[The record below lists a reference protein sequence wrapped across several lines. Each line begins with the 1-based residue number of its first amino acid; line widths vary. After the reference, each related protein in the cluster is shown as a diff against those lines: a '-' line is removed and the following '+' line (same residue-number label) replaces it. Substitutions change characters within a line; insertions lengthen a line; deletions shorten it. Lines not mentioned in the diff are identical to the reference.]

1 MQYLLLPAALLAWL
15 AGGLAAS
22 GAYVPHYPP
31 PYEIRVPASGAAG
44 DMFSLALGA
53 RRLFADLWF
62 MRLMQYYGTQ
72 EDIDGEEEECQEHPG
87 QHHHHHGMNG
97 EGNYPEFLP
106 RARHILELDPHFSTA
121 GLYGA
126 GALAFNLDRPAEAQ
140 ELLNFGIK
148 QAPREWK
155 YPLLLAAIGY
165 SKATEPMKI
174 AEAIRPVLS
183 DPDCP
188 VMLKQL
194 AAFLN
199 KKAGNLAAAAA
210 IYADIAATSKDTAYV
225 ANARRELAKLSDG
238 APGK

>member
-1 MQYLLLPAALLAWL
+1 MQRLLLPAALLAWL

-22 GAYVPHYPP
+22 GAYVSNYPP
-31 PYEIRVPASGAAG
+31 PYEIRVPAAGAAG

-62 MRLMQYYGTQ
+62 VRLMQYYGTP
-72 EDIDGEEEECQEHPG
+72 EDIDGEEDECPDHPG
-87 QHHHHHGMNG
+87 QHHHHRGMNG

-106 RARHILELDPHFSTA
+106 RARHILELDPHFATA

-126 GALAFNLDRPAEAQ
+126 GALAFSLDRTAQAQ
-140 ELLNFGIK
+140 ELLDFGIK
-148 QAPREWK
+148 QSPREWK

-165 SKATEPMKI
+165 SKAAEPMKI
-174 AEAIRPVLS
+174 AETIRPVLS

-199 KKAGNLAAAAA
+199 KRAGNLAAAAA
-210 IYADIAATSKDTAYV
+210 IYADIAATSKDMAYV
-225 ANARRELAKLSDG
+225 ANARRELAKLASK
-238 APGK
+238 AHSK